1 MVVVPQLIGHRW
13 MAVGLVAISVGLV
26 TVWLGR
32 RCRDLAKVLVGHLF
46 LGVGDL
52 EEALPGTIHLSIGQR
67 DAEAVEA
74 VVECIA
80 ARTRRGGDT
89 RGARAH
95 RFRLHE
101 FPGYAVPPGARPGRD
116 FR

>member
-32 RCRDLAKVLVGHLF
+32 RSRDLAKVLVGHLF

-67 DAEAVEA
+67 DSEAVKA
-74 VVECIA
+74 AGKSIA
-80 ARTRRGGDT
+80 GPTRREDHAPVPP
-89 RGARAH
+89 ARAL
-95 RFRLHE
+95 R
-101 FPGYAVPPGARPGRD
+101 PPPLPP
-116 FR
+116 

>member
-1 MVVVPQLIGHRW
+1 MGG
-13 MAVGLVAISVGLV
+13 GLVGISVGLV
-26 TVWLGR
+26 AVWLGR

-74 VVECIA
+74 VVKSLAGRKRREDD
-80 ARTRRGGDT
+80 ARVAPADLFRRHD
-89 RGARAH
+89 
-95 RFRLHE
+95 LVVQ
-101 FPGYAVPPGARPGRD
+101 AVLLDAVLVD
-116 FR
+116 A